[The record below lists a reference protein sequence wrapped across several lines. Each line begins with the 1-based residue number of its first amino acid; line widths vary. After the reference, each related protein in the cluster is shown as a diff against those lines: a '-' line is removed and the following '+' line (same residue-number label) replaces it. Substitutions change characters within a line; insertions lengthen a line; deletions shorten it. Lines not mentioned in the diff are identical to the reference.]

1 MFINLKSLI
10 LNHKSR
16 LYSVQ
21 GRTLHV
27 VERRILLFVLLP
39 FVLYGLYYV
48 YENTNSK
55 GIKTY
60 AQDPLIV
67 TYQGGPPPN
76 PMFSVSDMFPG
87 DEVEKIFNVENDS
100 PEEEGVTMDGIKT
113 QELKAFAGILDV
125 EIAEVASSTPIFSG
139 KLQAFF
145 DSPPITLSSFP
156 AGSDKNF
163 RVKVKFP
170 FDASNDYQEAKVVF
184 NIIWQTTSAPIVL
197 PPECAQLAGVIT
209 SVIEGTEG
217 NDRIRGTVASE
228 LIIAKG
234 GEDRVDAGRGDDCIV
249 GGEGSDRDLDGGEGS
264 DIILGG
270 NGNDDIDGGSGND
283 TIYGND
289 GNDHIDAGAGDDTV
303 YAGFGNDK
311 IDGGAGKDK
320 IYADEGND
328 HVDGDSGDD
337 EIYGGAGNDKLE
349 GSSGNDKLYGEEG
362 NDDLRGDS
370 GNDYL
375 DGGPDIDVLR
385 GNTGTDTCVNSETT
399 FSCEL

>member
-67 TYQGGPPPN
+67 SYQGGPPPN

-184 NIIWQTTSAPIVL
+184 NIVWQTTSAPIVL

-320 IYADEGND
+320 
-328 HVDGDSGDD
+328 
-337 EIYGGAGNDKLE
+337 
-349 GSSGNDKLYGEEG
+349 LYGEEG